1 MPNRLTQ
8 PLPWQQNQWQGLRDQ
23 IVSNHLPHALIFS
36 GSEGLGKVQ
45 FAHLLAQAVLCLQP
59 GKQLFPC
66 QNCDACHQFNAGFH
80 ADFWHLGLTGN
91 SQQLKIDDVRALCEH
106 LQLTSQSGGYKVVI
120 IESAECL
127 NIAASNSLLK
137 TLEEPSGT
145 TLIMLVTHRI
155 KKLLPTVRS
164 RCVTT
169 TFVPPVLEQG
179 VAWLEKQLPGATNME
194 LLLKLTGGSPVGAR
208 DLAQS
213 GELEKRAG
221 FIAALLRVVEA
232 KADPVHEATNWSDEP
247 LLKLLHYHYLW
258 LSDLSRIKLNC
269 SIDVLTNVDYLDNL
283 HSLANRIELDSV
295 MDSLLLN
302 QNLATL
308 AESQVATQSLLE
320 RLFIDWA
327 KIMHP
332 HTQ

>member
-1 MPNRLTQ
+1 MSERLTR
-8 PLPWQQNQWQGLRDQ
+8 PLPWQQQQWQGLRDQ
-23 IVSNHLPHALIFS
+23 IANNQLHHALILS

-45 FAHLLAQAVLCLQP
+45 FAHLLAQAILCQRP
-59 GKQLFPC
+59 DKQLLPC

-91 SQQLKIDDVRALCEH
+91 SRQLKIDDVRALCEH

-127 NIAASNSLLK
+127 NVAASNSLLK

-145 TLIMLVTHRI
+145 TLILLVTHRI

-169 TFVPPVLEQG
+169 TFVPPSVEQG
-179 VAWLEKQLPGATNME
+179 MDWLGQQLPESSNLE

-221 FIAALLRVVEA
+221 FIAALLSLAEA

-258 LSDLSRIKLNC
+258 LCDLSRIKLDC
-269 SIDVLTNVDYLDNL
+269 SVDLLTNVDYLDSL
-283 HSLANRIELDSV
+283 HSLAKRVGLDV
-295 MDSLLLN
+295 LMESLLLN

-320 RLFIDWA
+320 QLFIDWA
-327 KIMHP
+327 KSTYP
-332 HTQ
+332 HI